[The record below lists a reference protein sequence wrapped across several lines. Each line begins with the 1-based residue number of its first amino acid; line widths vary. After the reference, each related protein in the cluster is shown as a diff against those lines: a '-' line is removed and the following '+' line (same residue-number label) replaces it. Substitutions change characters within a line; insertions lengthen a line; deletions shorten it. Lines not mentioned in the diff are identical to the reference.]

1 MSFVVDNKTFSKV
14 VKPLCNEKG
23 SGVSNEVALLEKDK
37 MLRDHNEVAKELH
50 SYFSSIINSLSIK
63 KNKYAIQKKIS
74 SSEPIDKAIMEFQF
88 HILLVSPTFYPS
100 ILLASNSFLFTNIET
115 DDVDEEIRT
124 LNSKKS
130 GTQNDIPAKILK
142 KCAS

>member
-23 SGVSNEVALLEKDK
+23 SGVSDEVALLEKDK
-37 MLRDHNEVAKELH
+37 ILRDDIEVAKVLH

-88 HILLVSPTFYPS
+88 HSS
-100 ILLASNSFLFTNIET
+100 ILLTSNSFLFTKIET

>member
-1 MSFVVDNKTFSKV
+1 MSFAVDNKKFWKV

-23 SGVSNEVALLEKDK
+23 SGVSDEVALLEKDK
-37 MLRDHNEVAKELH
+37 ILKDDIEVAKVLH

-88 HILLVSPTFYPS
+88 HSS
-100 ILLASNSFLFTNIET
+100 ILLTSNSFLFTKIET